1 MGHSKMHA
9 KIILYEKFFKVEKP
23 REMNNYGYRSACTDK
38 SLAGVI
44 AIRAL

>member
-1 MGHSKMHA
+1 MHT

-23 REMNNYGYRSACTDK
+23 REMNRYGYLSACTEK
-38 SLAGVI
+38 SFAGVI